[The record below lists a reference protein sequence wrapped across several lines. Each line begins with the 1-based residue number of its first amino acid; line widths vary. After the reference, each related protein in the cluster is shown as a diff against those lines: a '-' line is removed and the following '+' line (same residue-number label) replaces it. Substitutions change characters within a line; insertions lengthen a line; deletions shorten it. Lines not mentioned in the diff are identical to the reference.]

1 MIRRIV
7 ISGGVQY
14 LKEDETWCFLPPL
27 FMIYESTGQG
37 GKKLGSA
44 GAGLPQSEDVAR
56 IVILAAKNSI
66 GVKLLVQKLIYKMS
80 RMKISTGTKH
90 KFTSISS

>member
-14 LKEDETWCFLPPL
+14 LREDETWCYLPPL

-37 GKKLGSA
+37 GKKPESA
-44 GAGLPQSEDVAR
+44 GAGLPESEDVAR

-66 GVKLLVQKLIYKMS
+66 GEKLFVRKLIYKMS
-80 RMKISTGTKH
+80 RMKISTGMKH

>member
-1 MIRRIV
+1 
-7 ISGGVQY
+7 
-14 LKEDETWCFLPPL
+14 
-27 FMIYESTGQG
+27 MIYESTGQG

-66 GVKLLVQKLIYKMS
+66 GVKLLVRKLIYKMS